1 MICRPSGSS
10 PTFGYNSF
18 GVVGT
23 AILLTLG
30 AWQFQRMNWKKG
42 VLEQIDRVIL
52 ADPVALPENINKAQH
67 QFLPVKLSGTITE
80 DEIDV
85 LGSVKKIGPGY
96 RIISAF
102 VTDDGRRIMLD
113 RGYVVTRAKEALRPA
128 HRATIIGNLHW
139 PDEKGSSIPDPDIEK
154 NIWFARDIPAMAAV
168 LNTEPVLVVQR
179 QSSEENL
186 VTTPFPVDSST
197 IPNRH
202 LEYVVTWWG
211 LALAWLGMS
220 AYLIVRIRRKT
231 D

>member
-1 MICRPSGSS
+1 MKKYIAPVL
-10 PTFGYNSF
+10 F
-18 GVVGT
+18 GVIGA
-23 AILLTLG
+23 AILFALG
-30 AWQFQRMNWKKG
+30 FWQFQRLQWKIG
-42 VLEQIDRVIL
+42 VLAQIDRVIL
-52 ADPVALPENINKAQH
+52 ADPAELPNDISEQSH
-67 QFLPVKLSGTITE
+67 QFLPVKISGTITE
-80 DEIDV
+80 DEINV

-113 RGYVVTRAKEALRPA
+113 RGYVVTRAKDAPRPA
-128 HRATIIGNLHW
+128 LHAVIIGNLHW
-139 PDEKGSSIPDPDIEK
+139 PDEKGGSIPEPDIKK
-154 NIWFARDIPAMAAV
+154 NIWFARDIPAMAAI
-168 LNTEPVLVVQR
+168 LKTEPVLVVQR
-179 QSSEENL
+179 QSDEESR

-220 AYLIVRIRRKT
+220 AYLIFRIRHKT

>member
-1 MICRPSGSS
+1 MKKYIAPIV
-10 PTFGYNSF
+10 F
-18 GVVGT
+18 GVVGA
-23 AILLTLG
+23 AILFALG
-30 AWQFQRMNWKKG
+30 LWQFQRLQWKTG
-42 VLEQIDRVIL
+42 VLAQIDAKISS
-52 ADPVALPENINKAQH
+52 APVALPAAPRQDTD
-67 QFLPVKLSGTITE
+67 QFLPVKISGIITT
-80 DEIDV
+80 DEINI
-85 LGSVKKIGPGY
+85 LASVKKIGPGY

-113 RGYVVTRAKEALRPA
+113 RGFVATTAKNAPRPEI
-128 HRATIIGNLHW
+128 RATIIGNLHW
-139 PDEKGSSIPDPDIEK
+139 PDEKGSSIPDPEIKK

-179 QSSEENL
+179 QSSEESL
-186 VTTPFPVDSST
+186 VTTPFPVDSSS

-211 LALAWLGMS
+211 LALAWIGMS